1 MYRLAT
7 MASLLTRKDVI
18 VVASASSLYGL
29 GQKRFFEENC
39 LQLEVG
45 KEYDF
50 KQLKKQLLR
59 MQYKPIVAKIEHGMF
74 EFKGDVLDIFS
85 STEKFVYRL
94 HFNEEKLEIIEMKD
108 SLTFESHGNKTKVN
122 IWPATQFL
130 QDISD
135 LDTILEQINAE
146 KELRVK
152 EFEKQGML
160 VEAERIKKRVEY
172 DIRMIKETG
181 FVNGIENYSL
191 YFDNRLP

>member
-1 MYRLAT
+1 